1 MSNDQRVRVALD
13 QWAERDAAYKA
24 ASRAVQRAQASLL
37 RLMLSDEAWNAY
49 LALEERVN
57 ARHNAVLSAAIR
69 MASKVARPRT
79 KKKAQQRRKP
89 L

>member
-24 ASRAVQRAQASLL
+24 ASRAVQRAQASL

-69 MASKVARPRT
+69 MASKVPRT
-79 KKKAQQRRKP
+79 KKKAQPRRKP